1 MYSNR
6 PLINQILWRQAA
18 RPLKQ
23 IFVAIMALVSA
34 IGCETIEQQS
44 ASGQVRALSDAEKR
58 EVQTLIYDAEDAF
71 ANNHLSFTHDG
82 SALTLYRQVLRLDP
96 ENAQAQRGME
106 KIIEHYIALALKAA
120 NRFDTATART
130 LLDRGR
136 QIDPTHPSI
145 APAEQFIQTID
156 TSHREVVIL
165 RGLTDAK
172 VRATINALVQGVQ
185 KTCRFRIFAAND
197 ARTRHLYQL
206 LRASFLRNDLNRR
219 PKASSNIS
227 TPERLERI
235 CQYENA

>member
-44 ASGQVRALSDAEKR
+44 TSGQVRALSDAEKR

-71 ANNHLSFTHDG
+71 ANNHLGFTHDG

-136 QIDPTHPSI
+136 QIDPIHPSI

-219 PKASSNIS
+219 PRASSNIS

>member
-23 IFVAIMALVSA
+23 IFVAIMALVST

-44 ASGQVRALSDAEKR
+44 TSGQVRALSDAEKR

-71 ANNHLSFTHDG
+71 ANNHLGFTHDG

-145 APAEQFIQTID
+145 APTEQFIQTTD

-172 VRATINALVQGVQ
+172 VRATINALVKGVQ

-219 PKASSNIS
+219 PRASSNIS

>member
-1 MYSNR
+1 MYSNK

-44 ASGQVRALSDAEKR
+44 TSGQVRALSDAEKR

-71 ANNHLSFTHDG
+71 ANNHLGFTHDG

-96 ENAQAQRGME
+96 ENAQAQRGIE

-219 PKASSNIS
+219 PRASSNIS